1 MAALGLNLDINAGY
15 WDSGR
20 VDCEHEGSFWRA
32 VPILA
37 YLRVVVVISADA
49 AVDASVA
56 FPGGVALASASAAR

>member
-1 MAALGLNLDINAGY
+1 MAALGLNLDINAGHR
-15 WDSGR
+15 DPSG
-20 VDCEHEGSFWRA
+20 VDCEHEGSFRRA

-37 YLRVVVVISADA
+37 YLRVVIVVSADA